1 MSGETLGRY
10 FNFEKNGYDSVMA
23 LYFKPGIG
31 EWLWE
36 NGISLEQYLEN
47 LAWEENIDT
56 SQLSE
61 ENMCVFNKMKELT
74 LFKETIGKFE
84 SDSAYNLIFKYGD
97 CSTSNV
103 ACTDGSE
110 VDVNGNVTIMLEDI
124 RYDPQLELAAT
135 FLHEGIHAELF
146 RYVSRY
152 ENGIDPNNRERL
164 FQLYYDLK
172 LGIPLDNPREL
183 SKAESD
189 AQHHYMAENYV
200 LPIARAIR
208 TLDNNNYPLE
218 YYMWY
223 GWDGLEDYGYVNRL
237 TNDEISELLI
247 KQGIVNRDTNLNCYR
262 YE

>member
-164 FQLYYDLK
+164 FQLYYA
-172 LGIPLDNPREL
+172 P
-183 SKAESD
+183 
-189 AQHHYMAENYV
+189 
-200 LPIARAIR
+200 
-208 TLDNNNYPLE
+208 
-218 YYMWY
+218 
-223 GWDGLEDYGYVNRL
+223 
-237 TNDEISELLI
+237 
-247 KQGIVNRDTNLNCYR
+247 
-262 YE
+262 